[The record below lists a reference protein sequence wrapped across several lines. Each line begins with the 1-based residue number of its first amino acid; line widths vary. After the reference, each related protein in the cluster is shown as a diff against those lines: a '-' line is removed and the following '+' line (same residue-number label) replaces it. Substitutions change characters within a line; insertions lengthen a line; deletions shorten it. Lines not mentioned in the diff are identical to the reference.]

1 MARGKIMGLMAPEYN
16 SEFYAGWLEGLAQ
29 EVDVFNE
36 KSNMTIMLASESYIG
51 SFFKEA
57 GYDRIANL
65 ITRRDVTSDASATDN
80 RMALQELVGVDMASK
95 IGPVFETEENFK
107 RRGRS
112 VGEMAEIIGRQAA
125 EEYLKTALDHIVAA
139 LIGTTG
145 VGTALTDASAAG
157 STTNHKHLT
166 KAMRMFG
173 DKGRNISAFLM
184 NSESFYDLVDDKI
197 DNFVIDT
204 VAGAQIVSGVTMGA
218 LGKPIIV
225 SDIEA
230 LTYDAGAGDLKNRI
244 FGLMQGSA
252 SALQRG
258 ATRIA
263 VQEVT
268 GQENLGWRYQGEYN
282 YLMKVEGYAWD
293 TTAGINPTAAAIA
306 TPANWSRI
314 FDHKLCG
321 ACQVVADA
329 ADA

>member
-1 MARGKIMGLMAPEYN
+1 MPLMAPEYN

-36 KSNMTIMLASESYIG
+36 KSNMTIMLGSEAYIG

-65 ITRRDVTSDASATDN
+65 ITRRDVTSDTTAADS
-80 RMALQELVGVDMASK
+80 RMALEELVGVDMASK
-95 IGPVFETEENFK
+95 IGPVFETDENFK

-112 VGEMAEIIGRQAA
+112 VGEMATVIGRQAA

-145 VGTALTDASAAG
+145 VGTGLTDATLAAQ
-157 STTNHKHLT
+157 TTNHKHLT
-166 KAMRMFG
+166 KAMRLFG
-173 DKGRNISAFLM
+173 DKGRNIAAFLM
-184 NSESFYDLVDDKI
+184 NSESFYDLVEDGL
-197 DNFVIDT
+197 DNYQIDT
-204 VAGAQIVSGVTMGA
+204 VAGATIVSGVTQGA

-230 LTYDAGAGDLKNRI
+230 LNYDEGAGELRNRV

-258 ATRIA
+258 ATEIVVDRI
-263 VQEVT
+263 T
-268 GQENLGWRYQGEYN
+268 GQENLGYRYQGEYN
-282 YLMKVEGYAWD
+282 YLMKVEGYAWN
-293 TTAGINPTAAAIA
+293 TGSGINPTEAALS
-306 TPANWSRI
+306 TPANWTRI
-314 FDHKLCG
+314 FDPKLCG
-321 ACQVVADA
+321 ACQIVADA
-329 ADA
+329 AN